1 MLYSSLQM
9 NQIYKRDL
17 FSKILH
23 SHPRISQIKKIHLVV
38 ISTREKESV
47 KKALMFTQQRDL
59 VNMQTSVQICMIV
72 SILALRQMIKMF
84 LKRPRFSFRAM
95 PFPLRTLNLN
105 LVKRIKEKLK
115 MPYLRVT
122 RLKHSKLSKKF
133 QNFKVIQKL
142 IYVQAFSSRR

>member
-1 MLYSSLQM
+1 
-9 NQIYKRDL
+9 
-17 FSKILH
+17 
-23 SHPRISQIKKIHLVV
+23 
-38 ISTREKESV
+38 
-47 KKALMFTQQRDL
+47 
-59 VNMQTSVQICMIV
+59 
-72 SILALRQMIKMF
+72 
-84 LKRPRFSFRAM
+84 M